1 MPTIEQKA
9 LPAIKCTAKK
19 RDGTDCQ
26 RWALRGATVCQVH
39 GGMLPNVRASAE
51 RRVEQAREAILS
63 LVPKAV
69 ERLDDLLDA
78 EGEAARLAAVKE
90 VLGQA
95 GLVIVRKA
103 ETKTEKVVHPQE
115 MALDEILEA
124 LIEARARER
133 GVVEAEVVDEEE

>member
-1 MPTIEQKA
+1 M
-9 LPAIKCTAKK
+9 
-19 RDGTDCQ
+19 
-26 RWALRGATVCQVH
+26 H
-39 GGMLPNVRASAE
+39 GGNLPVVRDRAE
-51 RRVEQAREAILS
+51 RRVEEARESILR
-63 LVPKAV
+63 LVPRAV
-69 ERLDDLLDA
+69 DKLADLLEA
-78 EGEAARLAAVKE
+78 ESESTALAAVKE

-95 GLVIVRKA
+95 GLVIVRKQ